1 MGSSLEPGEVAWP
14 SHWCQVRQNRRV
26 DTKAKE
32 RRSSLM
38 SAAAALLDRLGR
50 PGDLRLAAGIAG
62 LDDALAGGLPRGR
75 VTELVGR
82 RSTGRTGLACAI
94 LARATRAGEVVALVD
109 VDDAF
114 DAETGAAA
122 GVVLERLL
130 WTRPLR
136 LVDAFRAAELLL
148 AAGGFG
154 LVVLDAGERGGAERN
169 GAARRRAAPANR
181 LARGAGRRGRGPA
194 RPLERRAG
202 TRRPPRRAPVR
213 GPRRADARRPAG
225 AERRPEAG
233 LCLSGARATPRLPRR
248 SRSARRRALPRR
260 SRPRRPR

>member
-75 VTELVGR
+75 VIELVGR

-154 LVVLDAGERGGAERN
+154 LVVLDAGERGDAVRLSPRLAQAAERS
-169 GAARRRAAPANR
+169 GTALLVVAPRRRTGSPAA
-181 LARGAGRRGRGPA
+181 LVVEVAGRRVRWSGGPGRVVLLDGLQSEVRVA
-194 RPLERRAG
+194 R
-202 TRRPPRRAPVR
+202 TRVGRP
-213 GPRRADARRPAG
+213 G
-225 AERRPEAG
+225 
-233 LCLSGARATPRLPRR
+233 R
-248 SRSARRRALPRR
+248 SVVLRQACA
-260 SRPRRPR
+260 

>member
-1 MGSSLEPGEVAWP
+1 
-14 SHWCQVRQNRRV
+14 
-26 DTKAKE
+26 
-32 RRSSLM
+32 M

-50 PGDLRLAAGIAG
+50 PGDLRLADSRLDTVRRLPTGIAG

-154 LVVLDAGERGGAERN
+154 LVVLDAGERGDAVRLSPRLAQAAERS
-169 GAARRRAAPANR
+169 GTALLVVAPRRRTGSPAA
-181 LARGAGRRGRGPA
+181 LVVEVAGRRVRWSGGPGRVVLLDGLQSEVRVA
-194 RPLERRAG
+194 R
-202 TRRPPRRAPVR
+202 TRVGRP
-213 GPRRADARRPAG
+213 G
-225 AERRPEAG
+225 
-233 LCLSGARATPRLPRR
+233 R
-248 SRSARRRALPRR
+248 SVVLRQACA
-260 SRPRRPR
+260 